1 MIKNVKCLDECCRII
16 LFNSC
21 FYSHRYSTNLFK
33 VNQSRKSP
41 RSIMKYSGPKSM
53 NLVLIQPVT
62 FSELGGDSMMVII
75 IDAANRIMKAA
86 RSKKGL
92 NLAKH
97 QIITAN
103 DLFENT
109 ILSIYYYILNGKDG
123 PML

>member
-1 MIKNVKCLDECCRII
+1 
-16 LFNSC
+16 
-21 FYSHRYSTNLFK
+21 
-33 VNQSRKSP
+33 
-41 RSIMKYSGPKSM
+41 M